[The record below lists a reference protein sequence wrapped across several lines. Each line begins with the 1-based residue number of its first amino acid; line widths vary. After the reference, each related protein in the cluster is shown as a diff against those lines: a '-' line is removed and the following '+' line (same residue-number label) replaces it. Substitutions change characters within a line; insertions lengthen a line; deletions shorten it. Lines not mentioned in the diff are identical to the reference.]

1 MPVRASLSRCHKE
14 FPFSP
19 CPGHEAF
26 QPGPQNCNQAS
37 LYIKGGNQP
46 WHLKFV
52 CSFSAG
58 MAKWQRTEQLL
69 FSVKT
74 EDYRSLRQEKNGRGG
89 KCYRRGGVDDDRKG
103 TEKAKERVLQAA
115 EFHSPGRIQASRHG
129 PRRSGW
135 SRPAPRP
142 AKQSIQA

>member
-26 QPGPQNCNQAS
+26 QPDPQNCNQAS

-89 KCYRRGGVDDDRKG
+89 KREVLMMTG
-103 TEKAKERVLQAA
+103 KAKERVLQAA

-129 PRRSGW
+129 PCGAGW